1 MGIKGMS
8 LAAFRETR
16 LPTYLAL
23 GSTFG
28 MMTSTEVVELSSG
41 YDTRTVLWPQHRHTG
56 ALYYHNRTLAQL
68 RELDAHFRVSRGKA
82 MGWRFRHDV
91 DYTAVNQFVGQGD
104 GSRVQFQ
111 LQKIYDSGVQ
121 ADQYVRMITKPV
133 GVNYPIGNAYN
144 SVQLYLDGTLQAGGY
159 TLDYSTGLVTM
170 STPPAS
176 GQTLTWSGEFDV
188 PCRYDT
194 DHLALSLVVPWVG
207 QTPRSVPICELLP
220 YPTFPP
226 QLAT

>member
-1 MGIKGMS
+1 
-8 LAAFRETR
+8 
-16 LPTYLAL
+16 
-23 GSTFG
+23 

-91 DYTAVNQFVGQGD
+91 DYTAVQQFVAQGD
-104 GSRVQFQ
+104 GTTTHGQ
-111 LQKIYDSGVQ
+111 LYKAYNSGLQ
-121 ADQYVRMITKPV
+121 ADTYMRIITKPV
-133 GVNYPIGNAYN
+133 GVNYPIGNTYD
-144 SVQLYLDGTLQAGGY
+144 SVKFYVDGTLQGGGY
-159 TLDYSTGLVTM
+159 TLDYSTGQVTL
-170 STPPAS
+170 STPLGS
-176 GQTLTWSGEFDV
+176 GQMLTWSGEFDV

-194 DHLALSLVVPWVG
+194 DHLALSLVVPWIG
-207 QTPRSVPICELLP
+207 QTPQSVPICELLP

-226 QLAT
+226 ELAV

>member
-1 MGIKGMS
+1 MPLS
-8 LAAFRETR
+8 HFREVR
-16 LPTYLAL
+16 LATYLAL

-28 MMTSTEVVELSSG
+28 MSTATEVVELASG

-104 GSRVQFQ
+104 GSGQTQFQ
-111 LQKIYDSGVQ
+111 LYKSYNSG
-121 ADQYVRMITKPV
+121 ADVYTRLITKPV

-144 SVQLYLDGTLQAGGY
+144 SVKFYLDGTLQGGGY
-159 TLDYSTGLVTM
+159 TLDYSTGVVTL
-170 STPPAS
+170 SAPLPGTAV
-176 GQTLTWSGEFDV
+176 LTWSGEFDV

-194 DHLALSLVVPWVG
+194 DHLALSLVVPSVG
-207 QTPRSVPICELLP
+207 QAAQSVPICELLP

-226 QLAT
+226 QLAV